1 MNPYL
6 IFGLLS
12 IALGAVPFLLV
23 YPSTGWN
30 AYAVWLAAWSV
41 SAFLIYG
48 IDKTLAKAGGQR
60 VPELV
65 LNLLAVVGGF
75 PGSWAGMAMFRHKS
89 NWGRH
94 PIIWLVLIASTLGH
108 VAVIVLLLA
117 GS

>member
-23 YPSTGWN
+23 YLSTGWSP
-30 AYAVWLAAWSV
+30 YIVWLAAWSL
-41 SAFLIYG
+41 SAFLIYR
-48 IDKTLAKAGGQR
+48 IDKTLAKAGGLR
-60 VPELV
+60 VPELI

-75 PGSWAGMAMFRHKS
+75 PGCWAGMAIFRHKS

-108 VAVIVLLLA
+108 AAVIVLALA